1 MIEILLL
8 LALPASGKSEL
19 RRYLEWLD
27 PEVGRHSLGIG
38 ATVQVDDFPYVHLM
52 RRLSREA
59 VGLGLEPPFF
69 ASDDGTFVDPRD
81 WGTLIH
87 LINEDFGF
95 LTHRPVRET
104 SAGRWLTD
112 RLAAARSKSGGD
124 PYFPSLEPHS
134 RRRIEL
140 GIEAEAGV
148 LFEEIAARR
157 WEPGNTI
164 VIEFARGVSAGSSLP
179 PVPPMGY
186 RHSLSLLAPE
196 ILERARILYVRVTPE
211 ESRRKNRERTVTG
224 EEGSILY
231 HGVPE
236 QVMISD
242 YGGDD
247 AVWLMDS
254 ATRPGT
260 IDVVSGSDTYQVPA
274 AVFDNSSDL
283 TSFLRSEPEYWDA
296 KDLAALQNRLEA
308 AFGLLR
314 P

>member
-19 RRYLEWLD
+19 RRYLDWLD
-27 PEVGRHSLGIG
+27 PDVGLRTLGIG
-38 ATVQVDDFPYVHLM
+38 PTVQIDDFPYVHLM
-52 RRLSREA
+52 RCISREA

-69 ASDDGTFVDPRD
+69 ATDDGTFVDRRD

-95 LTHRPVRET
+95 LMHRPDREA
-104 SAGRWLTD
+104 SAGRWITN
-112 RLAAARSKSGGD
+112 RLVAARTKTGAD
-124 PYFPSLEPHS
+124 PYFPSVSPDS
-134 RRRIEL
+134 RSRIEL
-140 GIEAEAGV
+140 GIEAEAQA
-148 LFEEIAARR
+148 LFEEATARR

-164 VIEFARGVSAGSSLP
+164 VIEFARGVPAGSSLP
-179 PVPPMGY
+179 PSPPMGY

-196 ILERARILYVRVTPE
+196 ILERARILYVRVSPE
-211 ESRRKNRERTVTG
+211 ESRRKNRERTVIG
-224 EEGSILY
+224 EEGSILH

-236 QVMISD
+236 EVMISD

-247 AVWLMDS
+247 AVWLMNS

-260 IDVVSGSDTYQVPA
+260 IDVGTGLNTYQVPA
-274 AVFDNSSDL
+274 AIFDNRGDL
-283 TSFLRSEPEYWDA
+283 TSFLRAEPETWGA
-296 KDLAALQNRLEA
+296 KELAALQHRLEG

-314 P
+314 